1 MGQVMWDVDDASAFD
16 VICAHAAAYTH
27 RPQNDGPAIRVTT
40 LLLLAKKSS
49 PRYVEGTLR
58 PAILRDLDYI
68 ARVWEEPCFDL
79 W

>member
-1 MGQVMWDVDDASAFD
+1 MRSRSIHGPV
-16 VICAHAAAYTH
+16 

-49 PRYVEGTLR
+49 PHYVENTLR

-68 ARVWEEPCFDL
+68 ARVWEDPCFDL